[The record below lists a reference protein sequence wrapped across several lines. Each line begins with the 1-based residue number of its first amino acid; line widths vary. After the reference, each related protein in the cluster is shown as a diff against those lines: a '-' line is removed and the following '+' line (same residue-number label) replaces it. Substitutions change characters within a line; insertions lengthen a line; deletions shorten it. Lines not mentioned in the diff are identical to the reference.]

1 MIFTGRGAIVLIMSN
16 DESSQAPRGRSPSYP
31 GAALEAALQRA
42 RTAYEKLRQHPAPIK
57 AFTDLWGFK
66 SPTTGPASL
75 TVAALK
81 KYGLLD
87 YDGSGDSRTA
97 RLTDLAVAILMKPD
111 PLPAIQ
117 QAALTPPIYRE
128 MWDKYHNDVPPE
140 EALRYEFVVQRG
152 FTENGFR
159 DFLRIYRD
167 TISFAKLEVPHPE
180 ERAHEDDFL
189 FEPKLEEPAVS
200 RGPHTRRFVE
210 PPADGGA
217 TVYTVPVA
225 PGLNV
230 TVEGRFPLSPKAWTQ
245 FMAVLAAM
253 RPALVDEVQQDAAVE

>member
-1 MIFTGRGAIVLIMSN
+1 MSI
-16 DESSQAPRGRSPSYP
+16 DETSQAPRGRSPSYP
-31 GAALEAALQRA
+31 GAALETAVQRA

-57 AFTDLWGFK
+57 SFTDLWGFK
-66 SPTTGPASL
+66 SSTTGPASL

-87 YDGSGDSRTA
+87 YEGSGDARTA

-111 PLPAIQ
+111 PMPGIQ

-167 TISFAKLEVPHPE
+167 TISFAKLDIPQQAELPQ
-180 ERAHEDDFL
+180 EDEFL
-189 FEPKLEEPAVS
+189 FEPDHEEPDPLRKTDKRQREERPSDS
-200 RGPHTRRFVE
+200 R
-210 PPADGGA
+210 A
-217 TVYTVPVA
+217 TAYTVPVE

-230 TVEGRFPLSPKAWTQ
+230 TVEGRFPLTPKAWTQ

-253 RPALVDEVQQDAAVE
+253 RPALVEEESLDAVLE

>member
-1 MIFTGRGAIVLIMSN
+1 MSI
-16 DESSQAPRGRSPSYP
+16 DETSQAPRGRSPSYP
-31 GAALEAALQRA
+31 GAALETAVQRA
-42 RTAYEKLRQHPAPIK
+42 RTAYEKLRQHPAPVK

-66 SPTTGPASL
+66 SPATGPASL
-75 TVAALK
+75 MVAALK
-81 KYGLLD
+81 KYGLLE
-87 YDGSGDSRTA
+87 YEGSGDARTA
-97 RLTDLAVAILMKPD
+97 RLTDLSVAILMKPD
-111 PLPAIQ
+111 PTPGIQ

-167 TISFAKLEVPHPE
+167 TISFAKLDRSQPAESPPE
-180 ERAHEDDFL
+180 DEIL
-189 FEPKLEEPAVS
+189 FEPEHSDPDASLGSNKRLRSDPLVDS
-200 RGPHTRRFVE
+200 R
-210 PPADGGA
+210 A
-217 TVYTVPVA
+217 TSYAVPVA

-230 TVEGRFPLSPKAWTQ
+230 TVEGRFPLTPKAWTQ

-253 RPALVDEVQQDAAVE
+253 RPALVEEELHDAGLE

>member
-1 MIFTGRGAIVLIMSN
+1 MSN
-16 DESSQAPRGRSPSYP
+16 DETSQAPRGRSPSYP
-31 GAALEAALQRA
+31 GAALESAIQRA

-87 YDGSGDSRTA
+87 YEGSGDSRTA
-97 RLTDLAVAILMKPD
+97 KLTDLAVAILMKPD
-111 PLPAIQ
+111 PMPAIQ

-128 MWDKYHNDVPPE
+128 MWDKYHTDVPPE

-167 TISFAKLEVPHPE
+167 TISFAKLELPQAG
-180 ERAHEDDFL
+180 ERAREDEFL
-189 FEPKLEEPAVS
+189 FEADREEPAAT
-200 RGPHTRRFVE
+200 RPDTRRFVE
-210 PPADGGA
+210 PAADGSA
-217 TVYTVPVA
+217 TTYTVPVA

-253 RPALVDEVQQDAAVE
+253 RPALVEEDRQHAAVE